1 MLPFASSSLSNQL
14 TLPTLLW
21 IWLHKFTMYTKM
33 KSGGFGLCYH
43 REEITFQLKT
53 TTLFGVG
60 GHTGQ
65 AGNSSFKNTSGQ
77 HTPALLPE
85 EMVPP
90 PPPSPPPLPS
100 LFWHSLWVEQIEEL
114 PQAEFYW
121 KKGIFNLEQF
131 SNAIHHAAIQ
141 TIPASSRWGGNSHAG
156 HAGLCQFKT
165 SRK

>member
-1 MLPFASSSLSNQL
+1 
-14 TLPTLLW
+14 
-21 IWLHKFTMYTKM
+21 MYTKM

-90 PPPSPPPLPS
+90 PTFSPATS
-100 LFWHSLWVEQIEEL
+100 LLIL
-114 PQAEFYW
+114 A
-121 KKGIFNLEQF
+121 QF
-131 SNAIHHAAIQ
+131 VSG
-141 TIPASSRWGGNSHAG
+141 TDRGTTSS
-156 HAGLCQFKT
+156 
-165 SRK
+165 